1 MCQFVSWKK
10 HENKVYFLT
19 NSDLETKEGKKLLKA
34 EVIDDLCGHGVI
46 ESFYPELKG
55 KGENLECTDF
65 STPKNFP
72 KEIIKALKEGKLSR
86 IGEALDILNK
96 AGRAEYNKIKQS
108 AWAEYLKIVQS
119 ARAEYDKIV
128 QPAWAKYFKI
138 KQSALAKYRKIEQSA
153 WAKYLKIEQPARTEY
168 DKIEQSAEAEYRK
181 IEQSAEADYNE
192 TCALAFSKIVSQK
205 KYRKDE
211 WK

>member
-19 NSDLETKEGKKLLKA
+19 NADLETKEGKKLLKD
-34 EVIDDLCGHGVI
+34 EVKDDLCGHGAV

-72 KEIIKALKEGKLSR
+72 EEIVSALKKGKLSR
-86 IGEALDILNK
+86 LGTALDILNE
-96 AGRAEYNKIKQS
+96 AGRAEYDKIVQSAWTEYQKIRQSAEAEYLKIKQS
-108 AWAEYLKIVQS
+108 AWAEYRKIEQSVWAEYLKI
-119 ARAEYDKIV
+119 K
-128 QPAWAKYFKI
+128 QPAWAEYLKI
-138 KQSALAKYRKIEQSA
+138 KQSAWAEYQKI
-153 WAKYLKIEQPARTEY
+153 K
-168 DKIEQSAEAEYRK
+168 QSAEAE
-181 IEQSAEADYNE
+181 YNE
-192 TCALAFSKIVSQK
+192 TCALAFSKIVTQK
-205 KYRKDE
+205 KYRKDA